1 MWRKVWRS
9 LPWIPVVWCANDAVV
24 SVREIDA
31 EKSGLK
37 GIECSDEREQ
47 RRRLYAM
54 LDKMSYRYWDVE
66 RGDAVHVPRPGSM
79 YSSLSSSTE
88 GKEKE
93 AKSRPIRKHTME
105 LQRVVEGKENE
116 AKSRPIRRHT
126 MELQRVVALEN
137 DLVAWKE
144 TNAKTGGEEMKD
156 ALVPKGHCFI
166 ASEREEVEHVG
177 IVPVGLIEA
186 KVPYAVTVGGDR
198 GGFFPGVNAIG
209 ISKTS
214 LTTPI
219 DSGRRVVVRRRYFYR
234 ISST

>member
-79 YSSLSSSTE
+79 YSSLSSSKE

-219 DSGRRVVVRRRYFYR
+219 DSGRRVVVRRRSF
-234 ISST
+234 

>member
-1 MWRKVWRS
+1 M
-9 LPWIPVVWCANDAVV
+9 WCANDAVV

-79 YSSLSSSTE
+79 YSSLSSSKE

-219 DSGRRVVVRRRYFYR
+219 DSGRRVVVRRRSF
-234 ISST
+234 

>member
-1 MWRKVWRS
+1 
-9 LPWIPVVWCANDAVV
+9 VWCANDAVV

-79 YSSLSSSTE
+79 YSSLSSSKE

-219 DSGRRVVVRRRYFYR
+219 DSGRRVVVRRRYF
-234 ISST
+234 

>member
-1 MWRKVWRS
+1 
-9 LPWIPVVWCANDAVV
+9 VV

-79 YSSLSSSTE
+79 YSSSSSKE
-88 GKEKE
+88 GKENE
-93 AKSRPIRKHTME
+93 AVGRPTRKHTME

-126 MELQRVVALEN
+126 MELQRVVALQN

-186 KVPYAVTVGGDR
+186 KVPYAVTVCGDR

-219 DSGRRVVVRRRYFYR
+219 DSGRRVVVRRRYF
-234 ISST
+234 

>member
-1 MWRKVWRS
+1 M
-9 LPWIPVVWCANDAVV
+9 WCANDAVV

-79 YSSLSSSTE
+79 YSSLSSSKE

-166 ASEREEVEHVG
+166 ASERQEVEHVG

-219 DSGRRVVVRRRYFYR
+219 DSGRRVVVRRRYF
-234 ISST
+234 

>member
-1 MWRKVWRS
+1 M
-9 LPWIPVVWCANDAVV
+9 WCANDAVV

-79 YSSLSSSTE
+79 YSSLSSSKE

-93 AKSRPIRKHTME
+93 AKSRPIRK
-105 LQRVVEGKENE
+105 
-116 AKSRPIRRHT
+116 HT

-186 KVPYAVTVGGDR
+186 KVPYAVAFGGDR
-198 GGFFPGVNAIG
+198 GGFFSGVNAIG
-209 ISKTS
+209 ISKTKER
-214 LTTPI
+214 TP
-219 DSGRRVVVRRRYFYR
+219 DSGRRVVVRRRYF
-234 ISST
+234 

>member
-1 MWRKVWRS
+1 M
-9 LPWIPVVWCANDAVV
+9 WCANDAVV

-79 YSSLSSSTE
+79 YSSLSSSKE

-219 DSGRRVVVRRRYFYR
+219 DSGRRVVVRRRYF
-234 ISST
+234 

>member
-79 YSSLSSSTE
+79 YSSLSSSKE

-116 AKSRPIRRHT
+116 AKSRPIRRRT

-219 DSGRRVVVRRRYFYR
+219 DSGRRVVVRRRYF
-234 ISST
+234 

>member
-1 MWRKVWRS
+1 M
-9 LPWIPVVWCANDAVV
+9 WCANDAVV

-79 YSSLSSSTE
+79 YSSLSSSKE

-105 LQRVVEGKENE
+105 LQRVVEGKEIE

-219 DSGRRVVVRRRYFYR
+219 DSGRRVVVRRRYF
-234 ISST
+234 

>member
-1 MWRKVWRS
+1 M
-9 LPWIPVVWCANDAVV
+9 V

-66 RGDAVHVPRPGSM
+66 RGDAVHVSRPGSM
-79 YSSLSSSTE
+79 YSSSSSKE
-88 GKEKE
+88 GKENE
-93 AKSRPIRKHTME
+93 ADGRPTRKHTME

-116 AKSRPIRRHT
+116 AKSRPIRKHA

-186 KVPYAVTVGGDR
+186 KVPYAVTVCGDR

-219 DSGRRVVVRRRYFYR
+219 DSGRRVVVRRRYF
-234 ISST
+234 

>member
-66 RGDAVHVPRPGSM
+66 RGDAVHVPRPGSV
-79 YSSLSSSTE
+79 YSSLSSSKE

-219 DSGRRVVVRRRYFYR
+219 DSGRRVVVRRRYF
-234 ISST
+234 

>member
-1 MWRKVWRS
+1 M
-9 LPWIPVVWCANDAVV
+9 WCANDAVV

-79 YSSLSSSTE
+79 YSSSSSKE
-88 GKEKE
+88 GKENE
-93 AKSRPIRKHTME
+93 ADGRPTRKHTME

-186 KVPYAVTVGGDR
+186 KVPYAVTVCGDR

-219 DSGRRVVVRRRYFYR
+219 DSGRRVVVRRRYF
-234 ISST
+234 

>member
-79 YSSLSSSTE
+79 YSSSSSKE
-88 GKEKE
+88 GKENE
-93 AKSRPIRKHTME
+93 ADGRPTRKHTME

-126 MELQRVVALEN
+126 MELQRVVALQN

-219 DSGRRVVVRRRYFYR
+219 DSGRRVVVRRRYF
-234 ISST
+234 

>member
-1 MWRKVWRS
+1 M
-9 LPWIPVVWCANDAVV
+9 WCANDAVV

-79 YSSLSSSTE
+79 YSSLSSS
-88 GKEKE
+88 K
-93 AKSRPIRKHTME
+93 
-105 LQRVVEGKENE
+105 EGKENE

-219 DSGRRVVVRRRYFYR
+219 DSGRRVVVRRRYF
-234 ISST
+234 

>member
-1 MWRKVWRS
+1 M
-9 LPWIPVVWCANDAVV
+9 V

-79 YSSLSSSTE
+79 YSSSSSKE
-88 GKEKE
+88 GKENE
-93 AKSRPIRKHTME
+93 ADGRPTRKHTME

-219 DSGRRVVVRRRYFYR
+219 DSGRRVVVRRRYF
-234 ISST
+234 

>member
-1 MWRKVWRS
+1 M
-9 LPWIPVVWCANDAVV
+9 V

-79 YSSLSSSTE
+79 YSSLSSSKE

-186 KVPYAVTVGGDR
+186 KVPYAVTVCGDR

-214 LTTPI
+214 LTPPI
-219 DSGRRVVVRRRYFYR
+219 DSGRRVVVRRRYF
-234 ISST
+234 

>member
-1 MWRKVWRS
+1 M
-9 LPWIPVVWCANDAVV
+9 WCANDAVV

-79 YSSLSSSTE
+79 YSSLSSS
-88 GKEKE
+88 
-93 AKSRPIRKHTME
+93 S
-105 LQRVVEGKENE
+105 EGKENE
-116 AKSRPIRRHT
+116 ADGRPIRRRHT

-219 DSGRRVVVRRRYFYR
+219 DSGRRVVVRRRYF
-234 ISST
+234 

>member
-79 YSSLSSSTE
+79 YSSLSSSKE

-137 DLVAWKE
+137 DLVSWKE

-219 DSGRRVVVRRRYFYR
+219 DSGRRVVVRRRYF
-234 ISST
+234 

>member
-1 MWRKVWRS
+1 M
-9 LPWIPVVWCANDAVV
+9 V

-79 YSSLSSSTE
+79 YSSSSSKE
-88 GKEKE
+88 GKENE
-93 AKSRPIRKHTME
+93 ADGRPTRKHTME

-126 MELQRVVALEN
+126 MELQRVVALQN

-186 KVPYAVTVGGDR
+186 KVPYAVAFGGDR

-209 ISKTS
+209 ISKTRT
-214 LTTPI
+214 TTPI
-219 DSGRRVVVRRRYFYR
+219 DSGRRVVVRRRYF
-234 ISST
+234 

>member
-66 RGDAVHVPRPGSM
+66 RGDAVHVPRPGSV
-79 YSSLSSSTE
+79 YSSLSSSKV
-88 GKEKE
+88 GKEK
-93 AKSRPIRKHTME
+93 
-105 LQRVVEGKENE
+105 E

-219 DSGRRVVVRRRYFYR
+219 DSGRRVVVRRRYF
-234 ISST
+234 

>member
-1 MWRKVWRS
+1 M
-9 LPWIPVVWCANDAVV
+9 WCANDAVV

-79 YSSLSSSTE
+79 YSSLSSSKE

-105 LQRVVEGKENE
+105 LQRVVEGKEKE

-219 DSGRRVVVRRRYFYR
+219 DSGRRVVVRRRYF
-234 ISST
+234 

>member
-1 MWRKVWRS
+1 M
-9 LPWIPVVWCANDAVV
+9 WCANDAVV

-79 YSSLSSSTE
+79 YSSLSSSEE

-105 LQRVVEGKENE
+105 LQRVVEGKEKE

-219 DSGRRVVVRRRYFYR
+219 DSERRVVVRRRYF
-234 ISST
+234 

>member
-1 MWRKVWRS
+1 M
-9 LPWIPVVWCANDAVV
+9 WCANDAVV

-79 YSSLSSSTE
+79 YSSLSSS
-88 GKEKE
+88 K
-93 AKSRPIRKHTME
+93 
-105 LQRVVEGKENE
+105 EGKENE

-219 DSGRRVVVRRRYFYR
+219 YSGRRVVVRRRYF
-234 ISST
+234 

>member
-1 MWRKVWRS
+1 M
-9 LPWIPVVWCANDAVV
+9 V

-79 YSSLSSSTE
+79 YSSLSSSKE

-219 DSGRRVVVRRRYFYR
+219 DSGRRVVVRRRYF
-234 ISST
+234 

>member
-79 YSSLSSSTE
+79 YSSLSSSKE

-209 ISKTS
+209 ISKTI

-219 DSGRRVVVRRRYFYR
+219 DSGRRVVVRRRYF
-234 ISST
+234 

>member
-9 LPWIPVVWCANDAVV
+9 LPWIPVLWCANDAVV

-37 GIECSDEREQ
+37 FIESERE
-47 RRRLYAM
+47 RERRLYAM
-54 LDKMSYRYWDVE
+54 LDKMSYRYLDVE
-66 RGDAVHVPRPGSM
+66 RGDAVHVPRPGSL
-79 YSSLSSSTE
+79 YSSSSS
-88 GKEKE
+88 
-93 AKSRPIRKHTME
+93 SS
-105 LQRVVEGKENE
+105 EGKENE
-116 AKSRPIRRHT
+116 ADGRPIRKHT

-186 KVPYAVTVGGDR
+186 KVPYAVAFGGDR

-209 ISKTS
+209 ISKTRT
-214 LTTPI
+214 TTPI
-219 DSGRRVVVRRRYFYR
+219 DSGRRVVVRRRYF
-234 ISST
+234 

>member
-1 MWRKVWRS
+1 
-9 LPWIPVVWCANDAVV
+9 
-24 SVREIDA
+24 
-31 EKSGLK
+31 
-37 GIECSDEREQ
+37 
-47 RRRLYAM
+47 M

-66 RGDAVHVPRPGSM
+66 RGDAVHVPRSGSM
-79 YSSLSSSTE
+79 YSSLSSSKE

-219 DSGRRVVVRRRYFYR
+219 DSGRRVVVRRRYF
-234 ISST
+234 

>member
-9 LPWIPVVWCANDAVV
+9 LPWIPVLWCANDAVV

-54 LDKMSYRYWDVE
+54 LDKISYRYWDVE

-79 YSSLSSSTE
+79 YSSSSSKE
-88 GKEKE
+88 GKENE
-93 AKSRPIRKHTME
+93 ADGRPTRKHTME

-126 MELQRVVALEN
+126 MELQRVVALQN

-166 ASEREEVEHVG
+166 AGEREEVEHVG

-186 KVPYAVTVGGDR
+186 KVPYAVTVCGDR

-219 DSGRRVVVRRRYFYR
+219 DSGRRVVVRRRYF
-234 ISST
+234 

>member
-1 MWRKVWRS
+1 
-9 LPWIPVVWCANDAVV
+9 
-24 SVREIDA
+24 
-31 EKSGLK
+31 
-37 GIECSDEREQ
+37 
-47 RRRLYAM
+47 M

-79 YSSLSSSTE
+79 YSSSPSKE

-93 AKSRPIRKHTME
+93 ADGRPIRKHTMQ

-219 DSGRRVVVRRRYFYR
+219 DSGRRVVVRRRYF
-234 ISST
+234 

>member
-79 YSSLSSSTE
+79 YSSSSSKE
-88 GKEKE
+88 GKENE
-93 AKSRPIRKHTME
+93 ADGRPTRKHTME

-116 AKSRPIRRHT
+116 TKSRPIRRHT

-186 KVPYAVTVGGDR
+186 KVPYAVTVCGDR

-219 DSGRRVVVRRRYFYR
+219 DSGRRVVVRRRYF
-234 ISST
+234 

>member
-79 YSSLSSSTE
+79 YSSLSSSKE

-93 AKSRPIRKHTME
+93 AKSRPIRK
-105 LQRVVEGKENE
+105 
-116 AKSRPIRRHT
+116 HT

-219 DSGRRVVVRRRYFYR
+219 DSGRRVVVRRRYF
-234 ISST
+234 

>member
-79 YSSLSSSTE
+79 YSSLSSSKE

-214 LTTPI
+214 LTTSI
-219 DSGRRVVVRRRYFYR
+219 DSGRRVVVRRRYF
-234 ISST
+234 

>member
-1 MWRKVWRS
+1 M
-9 LPWIPVVWCANDAVV
+9 WCANDAVV

-79 YSSLSSSTE
+79 YSSLSSSKE

-144 TNAKTGGEEMKD
+144 TNAKMGGEEMKD

-219 DSGRRVVVRRRYFYR
+219 DSGRRVVVRRRYF
-234 ISST
+234 

>member
-1 MWRKVWRS
+1 M
-9 LPWIPVVWCANDAVV
+9 WCANDAVV

-79 YSSLSSSTE
+79 YSSLSSSEE

-219 DSGRRVVVRRRYFYR
+219 DSGRRVVVRRRYF
-234 ISST
+234 

>member
-9 LPWIPVVWCANDAVV
+9 LPWIPVLWCANDAVV

-79 YSSLSSSTE
+79 YSSLSSSKE

-219 DSGRRVVVRRRYFYR
+219 YSGRRVVVRRRYF
-234 ISST
+234 

>member
-9 LPWIPVVWCANDAVV
+9 LPWIPVLWCANDAVV

-37 GIECSDEREQ
+37 FIESERE
-47 RRRLYAM
+47 RERRLYAM
-54 LDKMSYRYWDVE
+54 LDKMSYRYLDVS
-66 RGDAVHVPRPGSM
+66 RGDAVHVPRPGSL
-79 YSSLSSSTE
+79 YSSWSSS
-88 GKEKE
+88 
-93 AKSRPIRKHTME
+93 S
-105 LQRVVEGKENE
+105 EGKENE
-116 AKSRPIRRHT
+116 ADGRPIRKHT

-186 KVPYAVTVGGDR
+186 KVPYAVAFGGDR

-209 ISKTS
+209 ISKTRT
-214 LTTPI
+214 TTPI
-219 DSGRRVVVRRRYFYR
+219 DSGRRVVVRRRYF
-234 ISST
+234 